1 MLWVLICKVHII
13 IVTVYYYHVTYEFL
27 RESTLYSLPECQEAP
42 CSKQAPHL
50 KFKWQQREILLW
62 QLPQMKLINNE
73 VNVYYLD
80 NKWKTIVF
88 TFCAVANCPP
98 PEIVMKKRRG
108 KEQEMYLITYSMRQ
122 GFCELLTNLMFM
134 IVSLLRLDNDF
145 LLLVSRK
152 SSSIS
157 FFLWT

>member
-1 MLWVLICKVHII
+1 MSRTSFGVNLPSIVCLNVKKLLARNRRHIW
-13 IVTVYYYHVTYEFL
+13 
-27 RESTLYSLPECQEAP
+27 SL
-42 CSKQAPHL
+42 SDK
-50 KFKWQQREILLW
+50 QREIMLW

-88 TFCAVANCPP
+88 TFCVVANCPP

>member
-1 MLWVLICKVHII
+1 MSRTSFGVNLHSIVCLNVKKLLARNRRHIW
-13 IVTVYYYHVTYEFL
+13 
-27 RESTLYSLPECQEAP
+27 SL
-42 CSKQAPHL
+42 SDK
-50 KFKWQQREILLW
+50 QREIMLW

-88 TFCAVANCPP
+88 TFCVVANCPP

-108 KEQEMYLITYSMRQ
+108 KEQEMYLITYSMHQ